1 MMKIKLAR
9 LILDSRVLCDQQLNE
24 RRKQRF
30 ASLSGV
36 VNKLEET
43 QVQGEF
49 LLGFSTVH
57 FFLLNGDMELNKN
70 RQIFV
75 NKML

>member
-1 MMKIKLAR
+1 MVSILSMNDKLAIIIFYSTNTPSKSIWVIL
-9 LILDSRVLCDQQLNE
+9 LII
-24 RRKQRF
+24 
-30 ASLSGV
+30 
-36 VNKLEET
+36 T
-43 QVQGEF
+43 I
-49 LLGFSTVH
+49 FSTVH